1 MSWFVRLGRSNEVKM
16 EELIVR
22 LNRFLASSYVF
33 YLKAHFYHWNVFGAD
48 FPQYHEFFGNLYEE
62 VYGSIDTIAEHIR
75 QVNGVPQNAPSML
88 TQNSIISESKNTKY
102 VDQIVTELLDDVD
115 AIARDIVDI
124 NKISERFSEIGLSNY
139 LQDRHAA
146 FKKHS
151 WMLKSILRQQ

>member
-1 MSWFVRLGRSNEVKM
+1 M
-16 EELIVR
+16 EELIDR
-22 LNRFLASSYVF
+22 LNRFLASSYVL
-33 YLKAHFYHWNVFGAD
+33 YLKTHFYHWNVFGAD
-48 FPQYHEFFGNLYEE
+48 FPQYHEFFGNVYEE

-75 QVNGVPQNAPSML
+75 QINGIPENAPSL
-88 TQNSIISESKNTKY
+88 LLKNSIISESRNTKY
-102 VDQIVTELLDDVD
+102 VNEIVTELLDDVD

-151 WMLKSILRQQ
+151 WMLKSILKQR